1 MMKLYVSDLDG
12 TLLRNNA
19 SLSEFTRENLNL
31 LIDNGMHFTVASARS
46 IVAIQRILGQVNF
59 RLPVIEFNGSFI
71 TDYHTGEHQVINSID
86 PSLVIELFLLLDRH
100 HLGYTVSSFDGQ
112 QDRLYYSEILN
123 EGLDWYYQDRIRAGD
138 KRLTYRR
145 NLRSIIN
152 EEIVSFTII
161 DRQEALQDVYH
172 ELHQRY
178 ANEIEIYL
186 YENYYTKDWYW
197 LTLHQKKATKDQ
209 AIKQIMDQ
217 YGFKPEELTV
227 FGDEMNDY
235 PMFKLAAHAVAVGN
249 AVEGLKEAATSVIGT
264 NEEDSVVKYLMGE
277 K

>member
-19 SLSEFTRENLNL
+19 SLSEFSRETLNL
-31 LIDNGMHFTVASARS
+31 LLDNGMHFTVASARS

-59 RLPVIEFNGSFI
+59 RLPVVEFNGSFI

-86 PSLVIELFLLLDRH
+86 PSLVTELFLLLDRH

-123 EGLDWYYQDRIRAGD
+123 EGMDWYYQDRLRAGD

-145 NLRSIIN
+145 NLRSTTRD
-152 EEIVSFTII
+152 EIVSFTII
-161 DRQEALQDVYH
+161 DRKDALHDVYH

-217 YGFKPEELTV
+217 YGFKPEDLTV

-235 PMFKLAAHAVAVGN
+235 PMFKLAAHSIAVSN
-249 AVEGLKEAATSVIGT
+249 AVEGLKEVATSVIGT